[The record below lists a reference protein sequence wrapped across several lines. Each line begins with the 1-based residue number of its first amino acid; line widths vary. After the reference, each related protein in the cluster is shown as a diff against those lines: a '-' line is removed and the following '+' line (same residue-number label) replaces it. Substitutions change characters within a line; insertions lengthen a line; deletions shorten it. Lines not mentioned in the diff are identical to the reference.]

1 MRACGAGRGGS
12 GIDILE
18 LIDQN
23 EEALLGGKR
32 ARLGGGFVVDRE
44 RMLDLIDQMRSTVP
58 AEIEQARTV
67 LQERARVLAEA
78 GEQAALLVTKA
89 KHEVE
94 LLLDGHDLVRDAQRR
109 ASEIVEQ
116 AAAEARQIVEEVRTE
131 AAGIRGSAT
140 SQAVEQ
146 AMEAD
151 RYSLDVLRRLEG
163 QLTTL
168 MASIR
173 AGIEQLDRKMER
185 EVEQRGVDVRD
196 ARLRE
201 GRAR

>member
-1 MRACGAGRGGS
+1 M
-12 GIDILE
+12 E
-18 LIDQN
+18 LIDQI

-32 ARLGGGFVVDRE
+32 GRFGGGFVVNRE
-44 RMLDLIDQMRSTVP
+44 RLLDLIDQVRATVP
-58 AEIEQARTV
+58 AEIAEARAV
-67 LQERARVLAEA
+67 LQERAKVLAEA

-94 LLLDGHDLVRDAQRR
+94 LLLDGHDLVHNAQRR
-109 ASEIVEQ
+109 ASEIMEQ
-116 AAAEARQIVEEVRTE
+116 AAAQARQIVEEVRTE
-131 AAGIRGSAT
+131 AAGIRGAAT

-168 MASIR
+168 MTSIR
-173 AGIEQLDRKMER
+173 AGIEQLDRKLER
-185 EVEQRGVDVRD
+185 EIEQRGVDVRD
-196 ARLRE
+196 AKLRE
-201 GRAR
+201 AKRDR